1 MATASVNSLIL
12 SSPDPAALA
21 QWYGTVFEAPPM
33 AMGPYTVIDL
43 DGFFVMFD
51 KRDDVTGPN
60 PNGSRILLNVEPDDP
75 AAVAARIDELGGQ
88 WISPLEDRDGDQFA
102 TAVDPDGNWIQ
113 LVRIRDEMEAQMGA
127 PTTPFAGFAVR
138 DVQEATTFYRD
149 VLGMRVLPNGS
160 DMAWIRIDR
169 RTTVLAYPKPDHVPA
184 AHTILNIPTRDVG
197 GTVKD
202 LSAKGI
208 EFLRYEGSPQD
219 EDGVMRGYGPDIA
232 WFTDPSGN
240 VLSVVAMVE
249 PDFRD

>member
-21 QWYGTVFEAPPM
+21 QWYGTAFEATPM

-60 PNGSRILLNVEPDDP
+60 SNGARILLNFEPDDP
-75 AAVAARIDELGGQ
+75 AAVAARLDELGAQ
-88 WISPLEDRDGDQFA
+88 WISPLENRDGDQFA
-102 TAVDPDGNWIQ
+102 TVADPDGNWIQ

-138 DVQEATTFYRD
+138 DVEEATQFYRD
-149 VLGMRVLPNGS
+149 VLGMRVLPNGPG
-160 DMAWIRIDR
+160 MAWIRIDR

-197 GTVKD
+197 ATVAE
-202 LSAKGI
+202 LSAKGV
-208 EFLRYEGSPQD
+208 EFLHYEGSPQD
-219 EDGVMRGYGPDIA
+219 EDGVMRGHGPDIA

-240 VLSVVAMVE
+240 VLSVVAMQE
-249 PDFRD
+249 PDFDQ